1 MNRFLTQR
9 VVHIRDSCYH
19 CFSRPL
25 LLVISLIV
33 RFFFLSLCVFVK
45 IACAFRCV
53 CVICFIGIDHHFFK
67 SLLHSIGTGSTT
79 LTTRKMQGYAVSLK
93 NVFVEIPSSRPH
105 FHPLFCVGRAS
116 TNCSPALPRI
126 KCLGFHGSPTQM
138 IRNSL
143 SQESL
148 PDSCLHTCLISAQ
161 RGVNRMSS
169 SDVSFL
175 PANTSLLHRSSR
187 FVLSAL
193 WFLNKQIA
201 PNCTSSLPRVFAY
214 AVRPSLLI
222 WNRVSMHE
230 AVSLLSC

>member
-1 MNRFLTQR
+1 MSGSSFSPYVDSSESR
-9 VVHIRDSCYH
+9 VH
-19 CFSRPL
+19 FA
-25 LLVISLIV
+25 
-33 RFFFLSLCVFVK
+33 VFVS
-45 IACAFRCV
+45 CASPAS
-53 CVICFIGIDHHFFK
+53 IIISS
-67 SLLHSIGTGSTT
+67 SLFYTQSERGPRPSQPGQCKVLPCLSRMFLLRYLRRDRT
-79 LTTRKMQGYAVSLK
+79 
-93 NVFVEIPSSRPH
+93 FVNS
-105 FHPLFCVGRAS
+105 FVGRAS

-126 KCLGFHGSPTQM
+126 KCLGFLGSPTQM

-148 PDSCLHTCLISAQ
+148 PDSCLHTCLICAQ

-187 FVLSAL
+187 FVLSASWL
-193 WFLNKQIA
+193 LNKQIA